1 MNYKYKFCIWLV
13 DSLLNNKRSMTFK
26 KIQEK
31 WKDSSFNP
39 NGEVLTLRSF
49 YRYKQDAQS
58 LFNVDIL
65 CDKKNGSTYWIDA
78 STEFHENKPMQWLM
92 NGLRISNIQAACKDS
107 SKIILEPA
115 PVGIQRL
122 QTIIEAIEDKNT
134 LNITYK
140 SHYGEP
146 KEHQFIPVFIRLF
159 KQRWYVIGQDIELEQ
174 PITFALERICELSHQ
189 EEARELSENLVDI
202 LDPETYFTD
211 CYGIIR
217 KHNPIKIQFRAF
229 WPQNLY
235 LKDLPIHESQILID
249 ETENHS
255 DFEIY
260 VRPTYDLK
268 QELLWN
274 RDKLAVLAPE
284 SFRQDMIAIL
294 EATLKGY
301 QTGDSY
307 AVNE

>member
-13 DSLLNNKRSMTFK
+13 DALLNNTRGMTFK
-26 KIQEK
+26 EIQEK
-31 WKDSSFNP
+31 WRGSSFNP

-58 LFNVDIL
+58 LFNVDIR
-65 CDKKNGSTYWIDA
+65 CDKKNGSIYWLDTT
-78 STEFHENKPMQWLM
+78 TELQKNKPMQWLM
-92 NGLRISNIQAACKDS
+92 NGLRISNIQAACKDN

-122 QTIIEAIEDKNT
+122 QSIIEAIEDKKA
-134 LNITYK
+134 LRIIYK

-159 KQRWYVIGQDIELEQ
+159 KQRWYVIGEDVELKQ
-174 PITFALERICELSHQ
+174 PTTFALERIVELST
-189 EEARELSENLVDI
+189 EALPREISESLVKV
-202 LDPETYFTD
+202 LDPETFFSD
-211 CYGIIR
+211 CYGVIR
-217 KHNPIKIQFRAF
+217 KHEPQLIRFRAF

-235 LKDLPIHESQILID
+235 LKDLPIHESQTLIN
-249 ETENHS
+249 ETDNYS
-255 DFEIY
+255 DYEIY

-268 QELLWN
+268 QEFFWN

-284 SFRQDMIAIL
+284 SLRQDMIHIL
-294 EATLKGY
+294 EAMLNSYK
-301 QTGDSY
+301 TGESF
-307 AVNE
+307 AINE